1 MEPEV
6 VIRLLGFFSL
16 GVLLPQM
23 IGLLPRLVRKWRT
36 LFYPTLLGGILAG
49 FSFLIISRTWLG
61 LEIDAIN
68 SQTDIH
74 ACGTFVGVMLTAI
87 LYGTVTHLA
96 VGFIV
101 NLSARAFSIR
111 RNGRLIEGV
120 DE

>member
-6 VIRLLGFFSL
+6 VVRLLGFFSI

-36 LFYPTLLGGILAG
+36 LFYPTLLGGLLAG
-49 FSFLIISRTWLG
+49 FSFLIIGRTWLG

-68 SQTDIH
+68 SQTNIH

-87 LYGTVTHLA
+87 LFGTVTHAA
-96 VGFIV
+96 VGFLV
-101 NLSARAFSIR
+101 NLAARTFSIR
-111 RNGRLIEGV
+111 RERQLSEGLQ
-120 DE
+120 E